1 MKVLFLQEQPCIR
14 SFKYAKGLLSLTNEF
29 ELFFAYRGKTLN
41 GIYGHGDELFEDWF
55 RIEGDLISS
64 IETIAGNVRPDIIH
78 CHNGPDTLTVAAIQA
93 LGGSVPIIHDI
104 HDLLS
109 LRTTI
114 YDDGL
119 DRGELDRD
127 RTLEEERLAIEES
140 DGLIAVSP
148 AILEIVRDRY
158 QLNAD
163 RQLVFPN
170 LVVGEMVP
178 VSLGRKL
185 SDADGRTHLVYEGHL
200 DQGRSGGH
208 YDLFDI
214 FTAIASRG
222 LNIHIYPSWDNGLYR
237 KLAEKNDFI
246 HYHESLQPI
255 ELMSELT
262 HYDFGWAGFNTK
274 RNKSHA
280 DTVLANKM
288 VEYLAAGVPV
298 ISFPHRSQ
306 KKFIEE
312 HGVGII
318 IERVDELPGRIKDPS
333 VVDLKSRVIENR
345 FSFTVENSIDEVVK
359 FYHKIAKVCQA
370 GQRLSAQKRRYR

>member
-1 MKVLFLQEQPCIR
+1 LKILFVQEQPCIR
-14 SFKYAKGLLSLTNEF
+14 SFKYAKGLLSLTD
-29 ELFFAYRGKTLN
+29 ELELSFAYRGKTLN

-64 IETIAGNVRPDIIH
+64 IEKIAGRFSPDIIH

-93 LGGSVPIIHDI
+93 LGGSVPVIHDI

-119 DRGELDRD
+119 DRGALDRD

-140 DGLIAVSP
+140 DGVIAVSP
-148 AILEIVRDRY
+148 AILEIARDRY
-158 QLNAD
+158 ELTDN

-170 LVVGEMVP
+170 LVVREMVP
-178 VSLGRKL
+178 AFLGRKL
-185 SDADGRTHLVYEGHL
+185 SEADGQIHLVYEGHL

-214 FTAIASRG
+214 FKAIASHG

-237 KLAEKNDFI
+237 KLSEENDLI
-246 HYHESLQPI
+246 HYHESLRTI

-262 HYDFGWAGFNTK
+262 RYDFGWAGFNTT
-274 RNKSHA
+274 RNKTHA

-288 VEYLAAGVPV
+288 VEYLAAGIPV
-298 ISFPHRSQ
+298 VSFPHRSQ

-318 IERVDELPGRIKDPS
+318 IEQVNELPGKIETPS
-333 VVDLKSRVIENR
+333 VADLKSRVIEKR
-345 FSFTVENSIDEVVK
+345 FSFTVENSIENVVK
-359 FYHKIAKVCQA
+359 FYQKIARGSQA
-370 GQRLSAQKRRYR
+370 RQQQTAQKRRYR